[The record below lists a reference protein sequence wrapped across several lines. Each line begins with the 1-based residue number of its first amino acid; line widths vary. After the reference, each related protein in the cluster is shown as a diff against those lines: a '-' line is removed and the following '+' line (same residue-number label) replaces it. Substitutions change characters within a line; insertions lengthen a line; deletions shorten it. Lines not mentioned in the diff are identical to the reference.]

1 MALFIAQKII
11 AKRFKYEKI
20 FKFKNLQM
28 YKEEVNMI
36 LIAEG
41 KEDLIKE

>member
-11 AKRFKYEKI
+11 SGRFKYSKI
-20 FKFKNLQM
+20 FRFKNLLI

-41 KEDLIKE
+41 KEDLIEE

>member
-1 MALFIAQKII
+1 MALFIAQKIM
-11 AKRFKYEKI
+11 AGRFKYEKI
-20 FKFKNLQM
+20 FKFKNLLT
-28 YKEEVNMI
+28 YKDEVDMI